1 MVLPRNGK
9 KANISKGRGWGA
21 GERSLDMTLWKNTR
35 AEPVEPWR
43 LKGTLNAM
51 GSPKIG
57 EYAFYIFKMIIQKV
71 RHRE

>member
-1 MVLPRNGK
+1 MVLSRNGK
-9 KANISKGRGWGA
+9 KANMSKGRGWGA

-51 GSPKIG
+51 GYIG
-57 EYAFYIFKMIIQKV
+57 EYAIYIFKMIIQKV